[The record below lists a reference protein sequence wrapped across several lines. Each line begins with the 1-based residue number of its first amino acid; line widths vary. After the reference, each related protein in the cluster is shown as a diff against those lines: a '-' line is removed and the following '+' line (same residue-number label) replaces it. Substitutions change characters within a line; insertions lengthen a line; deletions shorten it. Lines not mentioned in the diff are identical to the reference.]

1 VAGKRRFDRLTSI
14 TDTAIPAL
22 TRLAEGFR
30 SRQSAVAGALVAGAV
45 ATTGLTIATQAPAE
59 SAVKAASPIT
69 AFTDVSDRSADEGES
84 TKDKRARKGEG
95 EATAAK
101 KATAEEV
108 IEIAKSQVGI
118 SEDGAGRSKY
128 GQWFATTERAKETV
142 RRDGGSNPKVY
153 EDAAWCAMFL
163 AWVADKTGDKD
174 VLGADPY
181 TVTYAS
187 SFKDQGRWGTKA
199 KPGAVVF
206 FDWAGGKRIGGIDH
220 VGLVTE
226 VLDDGKVKTVEGN
239 ISNQVVSKV
248 RTPDTIVGYGY
259 PEYAE

>member
-1 VAGKRRFDRLTSI
+1 MAGKRRFDRLTRI
-14 TDTAIPAL
+14 TDTVNTIPGL

-30 SRQSAVAGALVAGAV
+30 SRQGAVAGALVAGAV

-59 SAVKAASPIT
+59 SAVRAASPVNV
-69 AFTDVSDRSADEGES
+69 FADEGDRSEG
-84 TKDKRARKGEG
+84 RGEG
-95 EATAAK
+95 EVTAEK
-101 KATAEEV
+101 KATAEDV
-108 IEIAKSQVGI
+108 IKIAKSQVGI
-118 SEDGAGRSKY
+118 GEDSAGKSKY
-128 GQWFATTERAKETV
+128 GEWFATTDRAVQTV
-142 RRDGGSNPKVY
+142 KRDGGSNPKVY

-181 TVTYAS
+181 TVTYAG
-187 SFKDQGRWGTKA
+187 SFEDQGRWGTKA
-199 KPGAVVF
+199 KPGAIVF
-206 FDWAGGKRIGGIDH
+206 FDWDGGKSIGGIDH

-226 VLDDGKVKTVEGN
+226 VLDNGKVKTVEGN

-259 PEYAE
+259 PEYAG